1 LKSELAFTLDDL
13 KKEIKKYLYLEDYR
27 IIDVMLGTYI
37 ANKFKTDPLWLLVI
51 APPSNAKT
59 EIMRGFLGHPDAYFL
74 SNLTP
79 STLVSGQKPK
89 GGADPSLLLQLND
102 KLVILKDFTTVL
114 SMRSENQQEILAQLR
129 EAYDG
134 HYKKAFGNG
143 KVIEWKGR
151 FGVLAACTPIWDAH
165 YAVIGAMGERF
176 LLYRT
181 GNRKGIESGLRAQ
194 QVVGREEE
202 MRQCIQKGIHT
213 FINQF
218 QELQQIKFEK
228 NEDLNRKIVALA
240 NLTAHGR
247 CPVKRDRYHR
257 DILYQPE
264 PEGTPRLVKQFM
276 QIGMALGIIQ
286 GKNRIDNEVYAIV
299 KKIGCDLIPQ
309 QRLMAI
315 RELWNLK
322 IFPYLDSWIPTTEI
336 GDILKIPGGTMRL
349 NLEDLMT
356 VGLVNRARGVSDSGR
371 PPYMWQLSKLACD
384 FISWSEVFDE

>member
-1 LKSELAFTLDDL
+1 VKIALEFSLDNLKTEV
-13 KKEIKKYLYLEDYR
+13 KKYLFLEDDR
-27 IIDVMLGTYI
+27 VIDVIVATYI
-37 ANKFKTDPLWLLVI
+37 ANKFKTDPVWLIVI

-89 GGADPSLLLQLND
+89 QGLEPSLLPQLND

-134 HYKKAFGNG
+134 HYKKVFGNG
-143 KVIEWKGR
+143 KVVDWHGR
-151 FGVLAACTPIWDAH
+151 LGVLAACTPIWDAH

-181 GNRKGIESGLRAQ
+181 GNHDGIESGLMAQ
-194 QVVGREEE
+194 RVVGREEE
-202 MRQCIQKGIHT
+202 MRQCIQKSMHA

-218 QELQQIKFEK
+218 EELELVNFEK
-228 NEDLNRKIVALA
+228 NEDLNMMIVSLA
-240 NLTAHGR
+240 SFTAHGR
-247 CPVKRDRYHR
+247 CPVKRGRFHR

-286 GKNRIDNEVYAIV
+286 GKNRIDNEVYSIV
-299 KKIGCDLIPQ
+299 KKIGRDLIPQ

-315 RELWNLK
+315 RELWDLK
-322 IFPYLDSWIPTTEI
+322 MFPWLDSWVSTTEI
-336 GDILKIPGGTMRL
+336 SDILKIPGGTMKL

-356 VGLVNRARGVSDSGR
+356 VGLVNRERGVSDSGR
-371 PPYMWQLSKLACD
+371 PPYIWQLSKSACD
-384 FISWSEVFDE
+384 FISWSGVFDE